1 MIALWWLAWAWAA
14 EPTWTLADVLASVEA
29 HHPKIVAA
37 QAGVVSAQA
46 SRRGAEGW
54 WDPVLT
60 VDGAG
65 KTGPYDNGALS
76 VGVRQATPLWGL
88 EARVGYGL
96 GLGDFAAYD
105 GDAATLSAGEIRV
118 GATLPLL
125 RGGPTDASRTAVVL
139 SQADLDAAQ
148 AKLAAQRIDTFRDA
162 RVAWAKWV
170 AAGEK
175 RVMAQGM
182 LDAAVANAR
191 GVARRIEHGDLA
203 PFDQIDADRVVSERA
218 IKVMELDAELAVAAA
233 KLSVYLRD
241 AEGVPIRITDAPPP
255 RTAPPPLP
263 DASREETLATALVL
277 RPEILLLEA
286 KAEAADAKVR
296 LARTYV
302 LPKLDAK
309 VDVAQPLNVSD
320 PAFKGT
326 EVKFGGTL
334 SAPLP
339 MRAGRGALDA
349 ANADRQVVDAE
360 RRWVADNVAAELD
373 GAWARLVAA
382 DRRLAEAERLV
393 TLAREVE
400 MATRTAFE
408 LGDRTLFDLYLREQN
423 RLKTELDRADIAFER
438 EAAAADWLAAQ
449 GRVEDGSSPDTAT
462 R

>member
-1 MIALWWLAWAWAA
+1 MIVAWWLAWAWSA
-14 EPTWTLADVLASVEA
+14 EPTWTLADVLASVDA

-37 QAGVVSAQA
+37 EAGVASAQA
-46 SRRGAEGW
+46 TRRGSEGW

-60 VDGAG
+60 VDGSANA
-65 KTGPYDNGALS
+65 GPYDNGAFS
-76 VGVRQATPLWGL
+76 VGLRQPTPLWGL

-105 GDAATLSAGEIRV
+105 GEAATLSSGELRV

-125 RGGPTDASRTAVVL
+125 RGGPTDAARTAVAL
-139 SQADLDAAQ
+139 SEADLAAAQ
-148 AKLAAQRIDTFRDA
+148 AKLAAQRVDTFRDA
-162 RVAWAKWV
+162 RVAWAKWI

-175 RVMAQGM
+175 RGIAQGM

-191 GVARRIEHGDLA
+191 GVARRIVHGDLA

-218 IKVMELDAELAVAAA
+218 IKVMELDAELSVAAA

-241 AEGVPIRITDAPPP
+241 ADGVPIPLVGAPPARVRP
-255 RTAPPPLP
+255 DPLP
-263 DASREETLATALVL
+263 EPAREAILEAALGR
-277 RPEILLLEA
+277 RPELVALEA
-286 KAEAADAKVR
+286 KAQAVDAKVR

-309 VDVAQPLNVSD
+309 VDVSQPLDVAD

-334 SAPLP
+334 SAPVP

-349 ANADRQVVDAE
+349 AQADRRVVEAE

-382 DRRLAEAERLV
+382 DRRLVEAERLV
-393 TLAREVE
+393 SLAREVE
-400 MATRTAFE
+400 AATRTAFE

-438 EAAAADWLAAQ
+438 EVAAADWLAAQ
-449 GRVEDGSSPDTAT
+449 GLVDVGAT
-462 R
+462 SDATTR

>member
-1 MIALWWLAWAWAA
+1 
-14 EPTWTLADVLASVEA
+14 
-29 HHPKIVAA
+29 
-37 QAGVVSAQA
+37 
-46 SRRGAEGW
+46 
-54 WDPVLT
+54 
-60 VDGAG
+60 
-65 KTGPYDNGALS
+65 
-76 VGVRQATPLWGL
+76 
-88 EARVGYGL
+88 
-96 GLGDFAAYD
+96 
-105 GDAATLSAGEIRV
+105 
-118 GATLPLL
+118 
-125 RGGPTDASRTAVVL
+125 
-139 SQADLDAAQ
+139 
-148 AKLAAQRIDTFRDA
+148 
-162 RVAWAKWV
+162 
-170 AAGEK
+170 
-175 RVMAQGM
+175 
-182 LDAAVANAR
+182 
-191 GVARRIEHGDLA
+191 VARRIEHGDLA

-255 RTAPPPLP
+255 RTAPAPLP
-263 DASREETLATALVL
+263 GASREETLAMALVL
-277 RPEILLLEA
+277 RPEILLLDA

-339 MRAGRGALDA
+339 MRGGRGALDA
-349 ANADRQVVDAE
+349 ANADRQVVEAE

-449 GRVEDGSSPDTAT
+449 GRVEDRSSSDTAT

>member
-1 MIALWWLAWAWAA
+1 MIVGYFVAWSWAA
-14 EPTWTLADVLASVEA
+14 EATWTLEDVLASVEA

-37 QAGVVSAQA
+37 QAGVDGAA
-46 SRRGAEGW
+46 ATRRGAEGW

-60 VDGAG
+60 VEGGG
-65 KTGPYDNGALS
+65 KSGPYDNAAFS

-88 EARVGYGL
+88 EARLGYGL
-96 GLGDFAAYD
+96 GLGEFAAYD
-105 GDAATLSAGEIRV
+105 GDASTLSSGELRV

-139 SQADLDAAQ
+139 SEADRTAAE
-148 AKLAAQRIDTFRDA
+148 AKLQLQRVDTYRDA

-175 RVMAQGM
+175 RTMAQGM

-218 IKVMELDAELAVAAA
+218 IKVMELEAELSVAAA

-241 AEGVPIRITDAPPP
+241 ADGAPVRLAEAPPS
-255 RTAPPPLP
+255 RGAHDPLP
-263 DASREETLATALVL
+263 GGSRDDAVSGALAR
-277 RPEILLLEA
+277 RPELLALQA

-309 VDVAQPLNVSD
+309 VDVAQPRDVAD

-349 ANADRQVVDAE
+349 ATADRRAVEAE
-360 RRWVADNVAAELD
+360 RRWVADNVVADLD
-373 GAWARLVAA
+373 AAWARLVAA
-382 DRRLAEAERLV
+382 DARLTEADRLV
-393 TLAREVE
+393 SLAREVE
-400 MATRTAFE
+400 AATRTAFE

-423 RLKTELDRADIAFER
+423 RLRTELDRADIAYER
-438 EAAAADWLAAQ
+438 EVAAADWLAAQ
-449 GRVEDGSSPDTAT
+449 GLTMPPSSETGTA